1 MSQNEDLVLTPAE
14 STGAAE
20 SPPPRGSSEPTTY
33 PGTERG
39 ERVGVLARRRDG
51 ARTSQGR
58 AVQELQGQEEGN
70 APGGRG
76 EGGPGGG
83 VSSPVPPAAPAL
95 HTVRF
100 SLRCLRRFSASDWF
114 VFVLFCFQCEDLRFE
129 RGFLSSTERRGAK
142 RRLRP
147 LPSPRVEAPKRG
159 GGGRGG
165 KMGGKGGLG
174 GGEKGGDV
182 HPKASPLQHRSQRE
196 HRVLGTAASSP
207 RVRGAPGGGFAL
219 RF

>member
-70 APGGRG
+70 APGGWG

-83 VSSPVPPAAPAL
+83 V
-95 HTVRF
+95 
-100 SLRCLRRFSASDWF
+100 
-114 VFVLFCFQCEDLRFE
+114 
-129 RGFLSSTERRGAK
+129 
-142 RRLRP
+142 
-147 LPSPRVEAPKRG
+147 
-159 GGGRGG
+159 
-165 KMGGKGGLG
+165 
-174 GGEKGGDV
+174 
-182 HPKASPLQHRSQRE
+182 
-196 HRVLGTAASSP
+196 
-207 RVRGAPGGGFAL
+207 
-219 RF
+219 